1 MVELSEVLKR
11 SYSTGDGYSDRGRP
25 FYIVD
30 GYNVILRWKG
40 NLEEN
45 RDYFLKLL
53 DSYASKKKV
62 EITVV
67 WDGSGN
73 PGAGSGGRRRINT
86 IYSAP
91 FRRADDK
98 IIRMVQRMKHR
109 GRVTVV
115 SDDKRHIVGVVK
127 QLGAGSLS
135 VEGFLDL
142 IGFQGKGKKGGDFDQ
157 GSEEEPP
164 PADDL
169 TVEQWL
175 ELFRS
180 RQKR

>member
-1 MVELSEVLKR
+1 MKR
-11 SYSTGDGYSDRGRP
+11 SYSKGDGNSDSGRP
-25 FYIVD
+25 FYLVD

-45 RDYFLKLL
+45 RDHFLKLL

-62 EITVV
+62 AITVV
-67 WDGSGN
+67 WDGSGI

-86 IYSAP
+86 IYATP
-91 FRRADDK
+91 FRSADDK
-98 IIRMVQRMKHR
+98 IVRMVQRMKHR

-115 SDDKRHIVGVVK
+115 SDDRRHIVGIVK

-142 IGFQGKGKKGGDFDQ
+142 IGFQGKGKKGGSFGQ
-157 GSEEEPP
+157 GSEKEIPP
-164 PADDL
+164 VDDL
-169 TVEQWL
+169 TVDQWL

-180 RQKR
+180 REKR

>member
-1 MVELSEVLKR
+1 MRRLH
-11 SYSTGDGYSDRGRP
+11 STGDGHSDRGRP
-25 FYIVD
+25 FYLVD

-45 RDYFLKLL
+45 RDHFLKLL

-67 WDGSGN
+67 WDGSGI

-86 IYSAP
+86 IYSTP
-91 FRRADDK
+91 FRSADDK
-98 IIRMVQRMKHR
+98 IIGMVQRMKHR
-109 GRVTVV
+109 GRITVV
-115 SDDKRHIVGVVK
+115 SDDRKHIVGIVK

-135 VEGFLDL
+135 VDGFLDL
-142 IGFQGKGKKGGDFDQ
+142 IGFQGKGKKGGSFEKD
-157 GSEEEPP
+157 SEEESPP
-164 PADDL
+164 VDDL
-169 TVEQWL
+169 TVDQWL

-180 RQKR
+180 REKR